1 MAGTHTPPVRGGMN
15 EEQVQ
20 SLNPIATARTGQNTL
35 ETTMQDDIETETT
48 IGALIAEKTADGTNA
63 EEAGVE
69 VEAEVQIGGAERT
82 TIQGDPMRKREMLSL
97 LTVAAGRPREGI
109 PAGGDLPPL
118 QVDESPNEEQVE
130 QFVPP
135 TRESI
140 IASRAQAASAAP
152 AAKRRVVP
160 LIEVIANDRLGGK
173 GVSPF
178 YLYTH
183 LVRN

>member
-97 LTVAAGRPREGI
+97 VRTTSFCNEYRNQADSCGRETTRRHSCWWRLT
-109 PAGGDLPPL
+109 
-118 QVDESPNEEQVE
+118 
-130 QFVPP
+130 
-135 TRESI
+135 
-140 IASRAQAASAAP
+140 ASTS
-152 AAKRRVVP
+152 RR
-160 LIEVIANDRLGGK
+160 K
-173 GVSPF
+173 SK
-178 YLYTH
+178 
-183 LVRN
+183 